1 MVGEKVKEGGAL
13 FFVLELLG
21 AGEAVFML
29 SLVGNEI
36 GRAAGKIR
44 RVVAAALRR
53 VERERSGRMREF
65 FLKRIRE
72 ENALGEFAD

>member
-1 MVGEKVKEGGAL
+1 VIGEKVEEGGAL

-29 SLVGNEI
+29 SLVRNEI

-44 RVVAAALRR
+44 RAVAAALRR
-53 VERERSGRMREF
+53 VERE
-65 FLKRIRE
+65 
-72 ENALGEFAD
+72 